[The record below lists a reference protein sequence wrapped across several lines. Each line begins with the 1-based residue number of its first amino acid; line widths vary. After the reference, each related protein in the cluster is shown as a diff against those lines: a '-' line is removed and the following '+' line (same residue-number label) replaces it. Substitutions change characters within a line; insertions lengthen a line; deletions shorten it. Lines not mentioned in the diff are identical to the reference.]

1 MSDQLGQQNERGRQL
16 ARPILGSR
24 ARSLP
29 VRVRFWIRGNF
40 RVLRLHLANGPRGAN
55 GGDLRPDFNCA
66 KKPRHEKA
74 PSRAGGTGRGFR
86 GSAHEDSRI
95 AKLDL
100 RPRQVCSLSDSLSH
114 EPAALLPWPEF
125 ARQPALV
132 APGQT
137 SRPLISLINFSA
149 CRFWTGGLTPRTL
162 QYYSFVHG
170 ANACWR

>member
-1 MSDQLGQQNERGRQL
+1 LRTALRLTS
-16 ARPILGSR
+16 PTSR
-24 ARSLP
+24 LIRNIVVRSAWTTKRKGPATGAAYSRIARS
-29 VRVRFWIRGNF
+29 I
-40 RVLRLHLANGPRGAN
+40 
-55 GGDLRPDFNCA
+55 
-66 KKPRHEKA
+66 
-74 PSRAGGTGRGFR
+74 SSGTGALLDQGQLSGPSPASRE
-86 GSAHEDSRI
+86 GSARRQRRRSQAGLQLRI